1 MLLPLVKFSILR
13 SLAFRKDVVYLREGE
28 IVEVR
33 RSGFKVLRHV
43 PKRRSQL
50 KRVKLVPCC
59 QVHDINKVVSKL
71 GKNTISP
78 RPDDVEASF

>member
-1 MLLPLVKFSILR
+1 M
-13 SLAFRKDVVYLREGE
+13 VYLREGE

-33 RSGFKVLRHV
+33 RSGFKVRNGTV
-43 PKRRSQL
+43 AEAAFRQL